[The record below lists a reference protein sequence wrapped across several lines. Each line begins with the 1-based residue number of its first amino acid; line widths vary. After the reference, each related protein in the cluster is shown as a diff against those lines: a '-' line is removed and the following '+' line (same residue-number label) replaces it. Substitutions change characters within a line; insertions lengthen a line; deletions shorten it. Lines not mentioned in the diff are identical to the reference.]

1 MFCPTDGIP
10 LEPSSPSFE
19 ADPYL
24 GSVIHDD
31 IELVSIAG
39 VGAMGRV
46 YRAHQRG
53 IDRNVA
59 VKILHR
65 ELSGNTHVSE
75 RFTREAKIASK
86 LQHAHVVE
94 VYLAGQ
100 LDDGALYIV
109 MEYLDGLSLA
119 AALRAAGG
127 AFPLERALPIALQ
140 ICDAVGEGHARGI
153 VHRDL
158 KPENIML
165 IRRAETTDWVKVLDF
180 GIARLH
186 LGEQTFET
194 AAGLIFGTARY
205 ISPEGAQ
212 GSKVGPPGDVYSLAV
227 VLYQMLSGRTP
238 FDAEQAVG
246 LLVKHIHEPP
256 PPLDASI
263 PPSIAELILENLSKD
278 PSRRAPTARAF
289 GAAIANAARLA
300 NVTLADV
307 GVRARMN
314 LSAPSPSS
322 GDAAFEITDVALTP
336 APTPSQP
343 SAVAS
348 NSRPLGVSSGA
359 LPVLNSDASFPL
371 PAVAPARRLG
381 SPLVTVL
388 AFALGV
394 ALTVIT
400 MQQLATRQDTARLDH
415 IRKARHALANSRY
428 VEPQGDNVRD
438 LVAYGLTR
446 WPSDPDLENI
456 RSDAAHEVV
465 TRAIAARSGGDVLGA
480 RELAKTA
487 LELDPTD
494 RTAKLLRDQYDDEAA
509 TSTSDAGGQNFG
521 PQVSLEIPG
530 GRVRPGSRIELV
542 ANIFMGGRDES
553 VHGTQFVVTG
563 PGLAPEGLIL
573 TVSGKPPYRT
583 GFSPPR
589 IGTYDIEFE
598 ATVEG
603 ATLRA
608 ERSLTASY

>member
-1 MFCPTDGIP
+1 VFCPTDGIP

-24 GSVIHDD
+24 GSVIHGD

-65 ELSGNTHVSE
+65 DLSGNTHVSE

-86 LQHAHVVE
+86 LQHPHVVE

-127 AFPLERALPIALQ
+127 AFPIERALPIALQ

-165 IRRAETTDWVKVLDF
+165 IQRGETADWVKVLDF
-180 GIARLH
+180 GIARLN

-263 PPSIAELILENLSKD
+263 PSSIAEVIVENLSKD

-289 GAAIANAARLA
+289 GAALASAARLA
-300 NVTLADV
+300 NVNVADV

-314 LSAPSPSS
+314 FVAASPSS

-336 APTPSQP
+336 TPVTSQP
-343 SAVAS
+343 SPAVGDAHQGALSHDAVSIANADASAPLPSVAS
-348 NSRPLGVSSGA
+348 PRRSGS
-359 LPVLNSDASFPL
+359 L
-371 PAVAPARRLG
+371 
-381 SPLVTVL
+381 LVTVL

-394 ALTVIT
+394 ALTVIIT
-400 MQQLATRQDTARLDH
+400 QQLATRQDTARLEH

-428 VEPQGDNVRD
+428 IEPQGDNVRD
-438 LVAYGLTR
+438 LVADGLTR
-446 WPSDPDLENI
+446 WPGDPDLENI

-465 TRAIAARSGGDVLGA
+465 TRAIAARSAGDVLGA

-487 LELDPTD
+487 LELDRTD
-494 RTAKLLRDQYDDEAA
+494 RTAKLLVDQYDDEAA
-509 TSTSDAGGQNFG
+509 ASASDAGGQNFG
-521 PQVSLEIPG
+521 PRVSLEIPG
-530 GRVRPGSRIELV
+530 GRVRPGARIELV
-542 ANIFMGGRDES
+542 ANIFTGGRDEA
-553 VHGTQFVVTG
+553 VQGAQFIVTG
-563 PGLAPEGLIL
+563 PGLAHEGLIL
-573 TVSGKPPYRT
+573 KVTGKAPYRT

-598 ATVEG
+598 ASVEG